1 MSATRLSLNETLGNV
16 CHMSVFIRDIWEC
29 LSHVCPYMKHL
40 GNVCHVSVFRVDPG
54 FRKGG
59 VSKVM
64 YEAQRV
70 SWGSREG
77 VFDVFLDKTVEM
89 V

>member
-40 GNVCHVSVFRVDPG
+40 GNVCHVFVFRVDPG

-77 VFDVFLDKTVEM
+77 VSPFPTI
-89 V
+89 

>member
-70 SWGSREG
+70 PWGSREG
-77 VFDVFLDKTVEM
+77 VSPFPTI
-89 V
+89 